1 MTDQQ
6 VGQTMKQKEI
16 DPINHPAHY
25 TSRGG
30 IECIQ
35 AAELFGYCLGNVV
48 KYVWRAGL
56 KSPDPLEDLLKARWY
71 LDREIARAKAGRE
84 EGGE

>member
-1 MTDQQ
+1 MTHKDN
-6 VGQTMKQKEI
+6 
-16 DPINHPAHY
+16 DPVTNPAHY

-35 AAELFGYCLGNVV
+35 AAELFDFCLGNVI
-48 KYVWRAGL
+48 KYCWRAGL

-84 EGGE
+84 EGAE